1 MQEAGE
7 GRMPHPDEVSGVL
20 REILSGPEFATFEE
34 GARWQFLRWLGDL
47 LADAWRW
54 VRQLLGEQTGAAEI
68 ATILVVV
75 AAGLILVRLAA
86 RHAPTWLRREGEE
99 GGGMSPGTPVSAGEW
114 LKLATERA
122 GRGELR
128 PAATA
133 LYQGFLLTLE
143 KRGALSFHGSKTP
156 GDYGLEIDRADGGV
170 AAAGGRFLASFQ
182 DFSFG
187 QDAPTTEGYAGLA
200 RLARDAGCRAGEPE
214 RFGRPAAVGA
224 DDDGAGTAGGVARG
238 AGDADRAAG
247 DAGRA
252 ARGADRTAGD
262 AGRGAGARERETGL
276 A

>member
-7 GRMPHPDEVSGVL
+7 GGMPQPDEVSGVL

-47 LADAWRW
+47 LADAWIW

-68 ATILVVV
+68 ATVLVVV
-75 AAGLILVRLAA
+75 AAGLILVRLVA
-86 RHAPTWLRREGEE
+86 RHAPGWRRREGEE
-99 GGGMSPGTPVSAGEW
+99 AAGMSPENPVSAGEW

-143 KRGALSFHGSKTP
+143 KRGALSFHGSTTP
-156 GDYGLEIDRADGGV
+156 GDYEMEIARADGG
-170 AAAGGRFLASFQ
+170 AGAAGGRFLASFQ

-200 RLARDAGCRAGEPE
+200 RLARDAGCRAGVPG
-214 RFGRPAAVGA
+214 RFGRPAVGGA
-224 DDDGAGTAGGVARG
+224 DDDGAGTAGGVARAVG
-238 AGDADRAAG
+238 DSDRAAGDADRAAG
-247 DAGRA
+247 NAGS
-252 ARGADRTAGD
+252 
-262 AGRGAGARERETGL
+262 GAGARERETGL
-276 A
+276 R

>member
-7 GRMPHPDEVSGVL
+7 GGMPRPDEVSGVL
-20 REILSGPEFATFEE
+20 REIMSGPDFATFEE

-47 LADAWRW
+47 LADAWMW

-86 RHAPTWLRREGEE
+86 RHAPAWLRRAGEE
-99 GGGMSPGTPVSAGEW
+99 DGGMSPETPVSAGEW

-122 GRGELR
+122 GRGEFR

-143 KRGALSFHGSKTP
+143 KQGALSFHGSKTP
-156 GDYGLEIDRADGGV
+156 GDYELEIARADGG
-170 AAAGGRFLASFQ
+170 AAAGGRFLVSFQ
-182 DFSFG
+182 NFSFG

-200 RLARDAGCRAGEPE
+200 RLARDAGCRAGEPG
-214 RFGRPAAVGA
+214 RSTRPAVAGA
-224 DDDGAGTAGGVARG
+224 AAGNV
-238 AGDADRAAG
+238 DRAAG
-247 DAGRA
+247 E
-252 ARGADRTAGD
+252 ADRSAGVAD
-262 AGRGAGARERETGL
+262 RSAGARERENGQR
-276 A
+276 